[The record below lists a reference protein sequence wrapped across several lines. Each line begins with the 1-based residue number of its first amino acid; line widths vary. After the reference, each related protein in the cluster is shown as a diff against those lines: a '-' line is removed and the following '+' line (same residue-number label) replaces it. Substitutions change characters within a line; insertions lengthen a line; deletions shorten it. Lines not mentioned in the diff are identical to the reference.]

1 MRKCA
6 TSRMLVPAPPGGV
19 GAVGIKVG
27 FIPGEENFH
36 FISKYCMYM
45 GVNATYPSRVRKGL
59 NPLK

>member
-1 MRKCA
+1 
-6 TSRMLVPAPPGGV
+6 MLVPAPPGGV

-59 NPLK
+59 NVEPLK